1 MEKLFEFRV
10 NPIIKGEV
18 YIVNYIGQIICR
30 LYENDYIDHDDPKQ
44 AQLLQAQRVC
54 DALIAQHILNTNS
67 HEA

>member
-30 LYENDYIDHDDPKQ
+30 LYENDYIDYDDPKQ

-54 DALIAQHILNTNS
+54 DALIAQHLNMNG